1 MAFIGDQAV
10 NAWVNFQGTG
20 TVTIRDDRNVS
31 SVTDHGTG
39 DYTVNFTSNFDNANH
54 ATVLQGS
61 GNTNQHHC
69 VGFTYYIRQTYSA
82 SAVAMGFFKL
92 DSSGT
97 RADQTIVG
105 VLVSGGF

>member
-31 SVTDHGTG
+31 SITDHGTG
-39 DYTVNFTSNFDNANH
+39 DYTVNFSTNFGNTNH

-61 GNTNQHHC
+61 GQTNGEHC
-69 VGFTYYIRQTYSA
+69 VGFFHYIRNTYSA
-82 SAVAMGFFKL
+82 SAVSMGFFRL
-92 DSSGT
+92 NDSSR
-97 RADQTIVG
+97 RADQTIVS
-105 VLVSGGF
+105 VLVSGAF